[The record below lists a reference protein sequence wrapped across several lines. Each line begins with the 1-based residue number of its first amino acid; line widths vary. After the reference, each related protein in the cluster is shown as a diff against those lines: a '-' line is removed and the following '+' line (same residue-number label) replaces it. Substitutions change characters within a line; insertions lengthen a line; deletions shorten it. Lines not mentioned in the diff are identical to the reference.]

1 VLFVGSSRFQVQ
13 SEVRRSMSL
22 RRLSFRT
29 AGESHGRGLLALL
42 EGVPAGL
49 DLRMTRDVDPEL
61 RRRQQ
66 GYGRGRRMQIESD
79 RGEIL
84 SGVRLGE
91 TLGSPVAILIWN
103 RDWENWRK
111 AMGHEP
117 PPDGENPK
125 ALRPMYLPRPG
136 HADLVGV
143 LKYDRRDARDIL
155 ERASARET
163 AARVA
168 CGAVAKRL
176 LGELGITVESHVL
189 SIGPVE
195 SPVVDPLPADLNAAA
210 DASPVR
216 TLDPATGDRMMAA
229 IDAAK
234 EDGDTLGGVFEVVAR
249 EVPVGLGSHVAW
261 DEKLDGRLAQAMMSI
276 QAVKGV
282 EVGDAFRGA
291 ARRGSEVHDAIVR
304 APDRPRTGALGRATN
319 RAGGLEGGVTTG
331 EVLRIRGAMKP
342 ISTLRK
348 PLASVDL
355 RNGEPASA
363 AVERSDVCAVPA
375 AAVIGE
381 AMVAL
386 VLADALLEK
395 LGGDSMT
402 EVRRNFQGYLTYL
415 EERGFRGR

>member
-1 VLFVGSSRFQVQ
+1 
-13 SEVRRSMSL
+13 MSL
-22 RRLSFRT
+22 HALSFKT
-29 AGESHGRGLLALL
+29 AGESHGRGLLALM
-42 EGVPAGL
+42 EGIPAGL
-49 DLRMTRDVDPEL
+49 DLQVARDVDPDL

-79 RGEIL
+79 RAEVL
-84 SGVRLGE
+84 SGIRLGE
-91 TLGSPVAILIWN
+91 TLGSPLAMLIWN
-103 RDWENWRK
+103 RDWANWEK
-111 AMGHEP
+111 AMAHEP
-117 PPDGENPK
+117 PGPEENPK

-143 LKYDRRDARDIL
+143 FKYDRRDARDIL

-176 LGELGITVESHVL
+176 LAEFDIRVESHVVG
-189 SIGPVE
+189 IGD
-195 SPVVDPLPADLNAAA
+195 VVAGAPDPFPDDLNLEA

-216 TLDPATGDRMMAA
+216 TLDPAAGEAMMDS
-229 IDAAK
+229 IDKAK

-249 EVPVGLGSHVAW
+249 GMPVGLGSHVSW
-261 DEKLDGRLAQAMMSI
+261 DRKLDGRLGQAVLSI

-282 EVGDAFRGA
+282 EIGPAFLSAFRQ
-291 ARRGSEVHDAIVR
+291 GSQVHDAIVP
-304 APDRPRTGALGRATN
+304 APDRPRTGGLGRGSN

-331 EVLRIRGAMKP
+331 EPLIVRGAMKP

-348 PLASVDL
+348 PLGSVDL
-355 RNGEPASA
+355 RDGSIAGA

-375 AAVIGE
+375 AAVVAE

-386 VLADALLEK
+386 VLADALMEK
-395 LGGDSMT
+395 FGGDSVA
-402 EVRRNFQGYLTYL
+402 ELKRNFDSYLACL
-415 EERGFRGR
+415 GRRGFGER